1 MTQWEQGKSLVD
13 FGDVTPELSNGD
25 LKDFISRNRFW
36 LFKQKDLKTLRLTW
50 DR

>member
-13 FGDVTPELSNGD
+13 FGDVPPGGGFELSNGD

-36 LFKQKDLKTLRLTW
+36 LFKQKDLK
-50 DR
+50 D